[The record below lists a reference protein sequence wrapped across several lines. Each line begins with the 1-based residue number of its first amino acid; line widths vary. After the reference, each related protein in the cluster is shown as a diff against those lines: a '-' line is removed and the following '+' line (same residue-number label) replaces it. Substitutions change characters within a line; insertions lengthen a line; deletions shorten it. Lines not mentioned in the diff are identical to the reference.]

1 MGILLGLGMNY
12 HDDSPEGLENLR
24 DFLRWAVTRFHR
36 AEVFYGHGTDNAW
49 DEALYLVNAVLALP
63 PEGDERFLDARLTI
77 AERHR
82 VSELVARRVRERV
95 PVPYLTGEAWFA
107 GLRFRVDERVLIPR
121 SPIAELIERGFRP
134 WLARDP
140 DRVLDLCA
148 GSGCIGITC
157 AYAFPEARV
166 DLSDICPEALTVA
179 EENIALHHLQERVEA
194 LESDLF
200 QHLDGRRYDLIVS
213 NPPYVDREEMAALPP
228 EFHHEPALAL
238 ASGDDG
244 LDFTRRLLREAPDY
258 LTEEGVLVV
267 EVGHSRHAL
276 EEAFPGLAFTW
287 MDFERGG
294 EGVFVLHREDL
305 VKPDAQRR

>member
-1 MGILLGLGMNY
+1 MNY

-36 AEVFYGHGTDNAW
+36 ADVFYGHGTDNAW

-63 PEGDERFLDARLTI
+63 PEGDERFLDARLTV
-77 AERHR
+77 AERRR
-82 VSELVARRVRERV
+82 VSEMVARRVRDRV

-121 SPIAELIERGFRP
+121 SPLAELIERGFRP
-134 WLARDP
+134 WLLRDP
-140 DRVLDLCA
+140 DRILDLCT

-157 AYAFPEARV
+157 AYAFPDARI
-166 DLSDICPEALTVA
+166 DLSDICPEALAVA
-179 EENIALHHLQERVEA
+179 QENIGLHHMDARVEA
-194 LESDLF
+194 VESDLF

-213 NPPYVDREEMAALPP
+213 NPPYVDRGELAAMPP
-228 EFHHEPALAL
+228 EFHHEPVLAL

-244 LDFTRRLLREAPDY
+244 LDFTRRLLREAPDH
-258 LTEEGVLVV
+258 LTEDGLLVV
-267 EVGHSRHAL
+267 EVGHSRQAL

-294 EGVFVLHREDL
+294 EGVFALHREDL